1 MLCEFCVLLQKPLA
15 LSISAGDNPFLR
27 MDLVLIPRGFFF
39 SSVSRRVPAE
49 RKYLAKHDKERGSRD
64 VEKKNQTEE
73 GGGGER
79 NTRGMFFCHGTTR
92 VIAQKKRASLIFH
105 IDGVHLMTRT
115 SVRERIGRMQTHT
128 KRTMARQIP
137 IVMEMGACRKL
148 LQGGGKKEEE
158 EKKATLSDG
167 LSGREHRSPYT
178 RERCVTQ
185 WCCQRNQTP
194 SPLR

>member
-73 GGGGER
+73 RE
-79 NTRGMFFCHGTTR
+79 TREECFSVTGQPGS
-92 VIAQKKRASLIFH
+92 SL
-105 IDGVHLMTRT
+105 R
-115 SVRERIGRMQTHT
+115 
-128 KRTMARQIP
+128 
-137 IVMEMGACRKL
+137 
-148 LQGGGKKEEE
+148 KKEP
-158 EKKATLSDG
+158 ASFFILTA
-167 LSGREHRSPYT
+167 YT
-178 RERCVTQ
+178 
-185 WCCQRNQTP
+185 
-194 SPLR
+194 